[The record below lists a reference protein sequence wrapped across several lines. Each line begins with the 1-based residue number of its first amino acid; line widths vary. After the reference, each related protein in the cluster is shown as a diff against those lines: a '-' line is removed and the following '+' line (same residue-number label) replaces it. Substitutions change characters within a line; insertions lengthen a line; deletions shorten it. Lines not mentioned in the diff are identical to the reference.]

1 MQCRSAHEKEQN
13 GKTAPLFNKQM
24 KATPTPSSLKVCIW
38 KPKSFPPGQA
48 SRRVCSLAP
57 AHLCLCP
64 AGGGEQS
71 LALRRQRRHHLT
83 VIVFYLLLTCY
94 HGINVSTYNFINIF
108 TYLRGTLR
116 LFDSYVHF
124 LMIVWGTKLSSLYSA
139 NVKILSLATLEHAV
153 HTLLLALITILY
165 SSTGMRGANLIFYE
179 ISFVCPTYWLP
190 LGTSINRADALRTGG
205 HSLFGFAVHWCP
217 RPKVKSFLLLPSRW

>member
-1 MQCRSAHEKEQN
+1 MRKN
-13 GKTAPLFNKQM
+13 KTGKQLHYLTSKW

-38 KPKSFPPGQA
+38 KPKFFPQA
-48 SRRVCSLAP
+48 SRCVCSLAP

-124 LMIVWGTKLSSLYSA
+124 LIIVWGTILSSLCST

-153 HTLLLALITILY
+153 HTLLLALIMILY
-165 SSTGMRGANLIFYE
+165 SSTGMRGANTV
-179 ISFVCPTYWLP
+179 ISSSV
-190 LGTSINRADALRTGG
+190 R
-205 HSLFGFAVHWCP
+205 
-217 RPKVKSFLLLPSRW
+217 